1 MENNQ
6 SAENKKH
13 EMYNKLIDRIDVLKT
28 LQIFIDEVQESSTL
42 SEITYLRIKSAL
54 DYLIYEFNLMLE
66 LGLKRE
72 LVIDDNSAKEIADSA
87 KVAPINNSSVV
98 VKKGIDKEI
107 EFIISFVDNI
117 VESPDKML
125 NSDEMVD
132 FIQKQVIV
140 NKEIEKM
147 FKA

>member
-54 DYLIYEFNLMLE
+54 DYLVYEFNLMLE

-125 NSDEMVD
+125 NSNEMVD
-132 FIQKQVIV
+132 FIQKQIIV